1 MPIQAASITASCSA
15 QVRTWPVSVTV
26 PPLVSAVTLQGQQQ
40 QGVVASADP
49 GALVAGAEH
58 RLALA

>member
-40 QGVVASADP
+40 GVVASADP